1 MLTWKGLIVAF
12 ACLLCGALPVEAK
25 GKGSK
30 SVLERPKAAVTA
42 MHHRIASVPVEA
54 KGKGSKSVL
63 KKSKAVVR
71 AMHRRIASV
80 PVEAK
85 GKGSKSVLKKSK
97 AVVQAMQHGIAS
109 VYSHAL
115 TTKGGGSDHT
125 MTAAHRT
132 FPFGTRVKV
141 TNLTNGRVVIVR
153 INDRGPFIKGRVI
166 DLNTAAARVLGISG
180 LARVS
185 LTRV

>member
-30 SVLERPKAAVTA
+30 PAQS
-42 MHHRIASVPVEA
+42 
-54 KGKGSKSVL
+54 SKS
-63 KKSKAVVR
+63 A
-71 AMHRRIASV
+71 AQ
-80 PVEAK
+80 
-85 GKGSKSVLKKSK
+85 G
-97 AVVQAMQHGIAS
+97 MQHGIAS
-109 VYSHAL
+109 VYSHAQ
-115 TTKGGGSDHT
+115 TSKGGGSDST
-125 MTAAHRT
+125 LTAAHRT
-132 FPFGTRVKV
+132 FPFGTRVRV

-180 LARVS
+180 LARVAVAR
-185 LTRV
+185 LT

>member
-1 MLTWKGLIVAF
+1 MQRGILPAGAKVKRSKALKASRVA
-12 ACLLCGALPVEAK
+12 AQAK
-25 GKGSK
+25 VKGSNALK
-30 SVLERPKAAVTA
+30 ASKAA
-42 MHHRIASVPVEA
+42 
-54 KGKGSKSVL
+54 
-63 KKSKAVVR
+63 
-71 AMHRRIASV
+71 
-80 PVEAK
+80 
-85 GKGSKSVLKKSK
+85 
-97 AVVQAMQHGIAS
+97 VQAMQHGIAS
-109 VYSHAL
+109 VYSHAQ

-125 MTAAHRT
+125 MTAAHKT

>member
-12 ACLLCGALPVEAK
+12 ACLLCGGLPAQAK
-25 GKGSK
+25 IKKLKPAMRYSK
-30 SVLERPKAAVTA
+30 TT
-42 MHHRIASVPVEA
+42 
-54 KGKGSKSVL
+54 
-63 KKSKAVVR
+63 
-71 AMHRRIASV
+71 
-80 PVEAK
+80 
-85 GKGSKSVLKKSK
+85 
-97 AVVQAMQHGIAS
+97 VQGTQHGIAS
-109 VYSHAL
+109 VYSHAQ
-115 TTKGGGSDHT
+115 TTKGGGSDHS

-180 LARVS
+180 LARV
-185 LTRV
+185 LVVRMT

>member
-12 ACLLCGALPVEAK
+12 ACLLCGALPADAK
-25 GKGSK
+25 IKGSK
-30 SVLERPKAAVTA
+30 ALKASKAAVQ
-42 MHHRIASVPVEA
+42 S
-54 KGKGSKSVL
+54 
-63 KKSKAVVR
+63 
-71 AMHRRIASV
+71 
-80 PVEAK
+80 
-85 GKGSKSVLKKSK
+85 
-97 AVVQAMQHGIAS
+97 MQHGIAS
-109 VYSHAL
+109 VYSHAQ
-115 TTKGGGSDHT
+115 TTKGGGSDST
-125 MTAAHRT
+125 LTAAHKT

-166 DLNTAAARVLGISG
+166 DLNSAAAKVLGISG